1 MIHIIIPRLQQ
12 IFLKTVLGCFK
23 LRTFALYRFQSDQG
37 KTEARVLHPPEL
49 EGDVE
54 GGLGEGIA
62 GGAHLVDR
70 ASGGAGARDS
80 RKSGVG
86 DVGELGGVTDHL
98 EVAALLLLRHGELV
112 PDVHPVAV
120 LAVDALATD
129 LNLNL
134 GDQLLANEV
143 EPASVRGHGLVD
155 LGEGHLE
162 VGAVGEVAIAGDGAG
177 HTATEI
183 GLAGEG
189 LLDGLHREVG
199 VASVRH
205 LPESDLGS
213 SRKEHVLCAIGDE
226 LHSRYP

>member
-23 LRTFALYRFQSDQG
+23 LCTFAPYRFQGDQREG
-37 KTEARVLHPPEL
+37 ETRVAVEPEHQ
-49 EGDVE
+49 GHVE
-54 GGLGEGIA
+54 GGLRESVTGS
-62 GGAHLVDR
+62 AHLVDR
-70 ASGGAGARDS
+70 AGSGAGARDAG
-80 RKSGVG
+80 KSGVG
-86 DVGELGGVTDHL
+86 DVGKLGGVTNHL
-98 EVAALLLLRHGELV
+98 PVAALLLLGHGELV

-120 LAVDALATD
+120 LAVDALATNLD
-129 LNLNL
+129 LNLSNE
-134 GDQLLANEV
+134 LLADEIQPTGV
-143 EPASVRGHGLVD
+143 VGHRLVN

-162 VGAVGEVAIAGDGAG
+162 VGAVGEVAVTGDGAG

-199 VASVRH
+199 VAAIRH
-205 LPESDLGS
+205 LPESDLGGS
-213 SRKEHVLCAIGDE
+213 SKEHVLGAIGDE

>member
-1 MIHIIIPRLQQ
+1 MIHNIIPRLQQ

-54 GGLGEGIA
+54 GGLREGIA

-70 ASGGAGARDS
+70 ASGGAGARDA